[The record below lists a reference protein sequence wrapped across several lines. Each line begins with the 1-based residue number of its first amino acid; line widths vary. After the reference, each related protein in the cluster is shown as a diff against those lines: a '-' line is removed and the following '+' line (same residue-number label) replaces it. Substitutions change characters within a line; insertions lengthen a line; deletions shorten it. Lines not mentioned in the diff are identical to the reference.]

1 MLAPIHQLNRLFQ
14 SLEEA
19 ELAHVLPVVGGSI
32 NQCWHAETKTG
43 KSFFVKQ
50 NKIKDQEGMF
60 LAEAKGLGLMKHSGA
75 KTPEVI
81 KVHTDREEQ
90 YLILSYHRHLA
101 PTPKSWIEAGKML
114 AQMHSQ
120 HQDNFG
126 LDHSNYMG
134 SLVQE
139 NANSATFHDFFV
151 NSRILPQLK
160 IARDCGRLSN
170 MHSRKFDQLCLHYE
184 SMIPKEKPSL
194 VHGDLWSGN
203 FHSSNDGILLIDP
216 AVSFSHREVDLAMTQ
231 LFGSQDANFYEAYK
245 ESYPLESGLK
255 ERVPLFNMYP
265 LLIHLNLFG
274 NSYLIEIDA
283 ILRRYCA

>member
-1 MLAPIHQLNRLFQ
+1 MKDGQ
-14 SLEEA
+14 
-19 ELAHVLPVVGGSI
+19 
-32 NQCWHAETKTG
+32 
-43 KSFFVKQ
+43 SFFVKQ
-50 NKIKDQEGMF
+50 NSIENKEGMF
-60 LAEAKGLGLMKHSGA
+60 QAEAAGLERMKNAGA
-75 KTPEVI
+75 KTPTVI
-81 KVHTDREEQ
+81 KTYADQGEQ
-90 YLILSYHRHLA
+90 YLLLSYHPPEKA
-101 PTPKSWIEAGKML
+101 TANSWNHAGRML
-114 AQMHSQ
+114 AQMHRQ
-120 HQDNFG
+120 QQDTFG

-139 NANSATFHDFFV
+139 NANSDTFHDFYV

-160 IARDCGRLSN
+160 IARDCGRLSSL
-170 MHSRKFDQLCLHYE
+170 HSRKFDQLCLLYE

-216 AVSFSHREVDLAMTQ
+216 AISFSHREVDLAMTQ

-265 LLIHLNLFG
+265 LLIHLNIFD

-283 ILRRYCA
+283 ILKSYCA